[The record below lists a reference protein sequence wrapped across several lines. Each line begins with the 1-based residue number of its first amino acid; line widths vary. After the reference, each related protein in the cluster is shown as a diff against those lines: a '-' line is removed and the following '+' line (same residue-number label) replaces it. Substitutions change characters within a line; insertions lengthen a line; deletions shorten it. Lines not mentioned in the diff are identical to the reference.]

1 MVVAQFS
8 MKHFL
13 NIFSFHPPL
22 AASCVVI
29 AGRCQHQ
36 LNWHVR
42 PFAVPWRPWK
52 EWRYHRT
59 GRRHQRT

>member
-8 MKHFL
+8 TKHFL

-29 AGRCQHQ
+29 VGRCQHQ
-36 LNWHVR
+36 
-42 PFAVPWRPWK
+42 
-52 EWRYHRT
+52 
-59 GRRHQRT
+59 